1 MKTLAAVL
9 FFAAFGLHAQVP
21 VGDSLAREAQT
32 RLDSL
37 SSPWQNRFDSLR
49 TLGRLQHLKDS
60 ITALSWGDSLRTRVK
75 AQFATRQ
82 QKIQRTIDSLRARKL
97 STRAYQQK
105 LDSLNQKQK
114 SLLGEVDAKQKQLQQ
129 QIDARYRKW
138 QSKLDSA
145 GVKLPGINLPGAQ
158 LPGTPALPN
167 TDFINQLN
175 VPELPALN
183 TSDFVNLNLS
193 TDLQQIGGD
202 LSVPSASNLTQWAT
216 KLAETGP
223 LSEWT
228 GQLNQANAAWKD
240 PAKAAEQAVTNV
252 DAVQDATKQLGDAQ
266 KQFTENEALE
276 LAEKMKD
283 PEAMKEEVI
292 EQVQQQAMDHFAG
305 KQEVLQQAMDNMSKY
320 KRKFSSLESLDKLP
334 KHPNRPRN
342 GLKGQAFRERF
353 RLGLAVGVQNQTD
366 TLNLDFFPQAS
377 YHITGRLEAGL
388 GMSYRVRLEKD
399 VWHFHQQQAQWGFM
413 SFATVKAFKGV
424 RWRLETDVT
433 SIPQPGVPTERGPA
447 REWRWT
453 WLTGVQTTFN
463 ISERFTGNVQML
475 YNFDRKITDG
485 FPEFLVLRVGV
496 QYKFKARTKMQSE

>member
-21 VGDSLAREAQT
+21 VADSLEREAQT

-37 SSPWQNRFDSLR
+37 SSPWHTKLDSLSN
-49 TLGRLQHLKDS
+49 LGRLQHLKDS

-105 LDSLNQKQK
+105 LDSLNQKQQ

-129 QIDARYRKW
+129 KIDARYRKW

-145 GVKLPGINLPGAQ
+145 GVKLPGISLPGAQ

-305 KQEVLQQAMDNMSKY
+305 KQEVLQ
-320 KRKFSSLESLDKLP
+320 
-334 KHPNRPRN
+334 
-342 GLKGQAFRERF
+342 
-353 RLGLAVGVQNQTD
+353 
-366 TLNLDFFPQAS
+366 
-377 YHITGRLEAGL
+377 
-388 GMSYRVRLEKD
+388 
-399 VWHFHQQQAQWGFM
+399 
-413 SFATVKAFKGV
+413 
-424 RWRLETDVT
+424 
-433 SIPQPGVPTERGPA
+433 
-447 REWRWT
+447 
-453 WLTGVQTTFN
+453 
-463 ISERFTGNVQML
+463 
-475 YNFDRKITDG
+475 
-485 FPEFLVLRVGV
+485 
-496 QYKFKARTKMQSE
+496 